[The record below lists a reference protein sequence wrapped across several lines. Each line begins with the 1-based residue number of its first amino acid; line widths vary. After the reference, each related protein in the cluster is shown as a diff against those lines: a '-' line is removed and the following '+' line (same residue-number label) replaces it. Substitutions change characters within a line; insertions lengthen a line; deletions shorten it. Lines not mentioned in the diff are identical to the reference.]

1 VVSRLIAM
9 LAKLKSVPLAAILL
23 IAGFVRFFNLSTPET
38 LVFDELY
45 YVDGAKDLLDVGV
58 EVTGDQPEFIVHPSL
73 GKWLISFGIALFGD
87 NSFGWRL
94 TTALVGIVSVTLLY
108 LIALKLFQ
116 STKAAL
122 FAALLLA
129 VDGLAIVMSRTALLD
144 NFLTLF
150 VLLAFW
156 ALIEKR
162 FLWMGVALG
171 AAISI
176 KWSGLYFLAAFAL
189 FALVQTLLSER
200 SRREKLISSTQVI
213 ANAPIVILVYIFSWS
228 GWLLSDRGWARD
240 SDANPLLALWNY
252 HREIYGFHS
261 NLEAEHPYQSHPLS
275 WLVMGRPTSF
285 FYESPQGCGANECS
299 QEILALGNP
308 LIWWFGTIALATLI
322 GYAIT
327 RRDAITFVIVT
338 GFAAGFL
345 PWFLFPDR
353 TMFTFYAIAI
363 LPFMILAITYLAHEL
378 WLHYERADLII
389 GLFLMLV
396 LALFVYFLPIQIA
409 EIITYDQWQSRMW
422 LESWI

>member
-1 VVSRLIAM
+1 M
-9 LAKLKSVPLAAILL
+9 LAKLKSVPLSAILL

-73 GKWLISFGIALFGD
+73 GKWLISIGIALFGD
-87 NSFGWRL
+87 DSFGWRF
-94 TTALVGIVSVTLLY
+94 TTALVGMMSVILLY
-108 LIALKLFQ
+108 LIALRLFQ
-116 STKAAL
+116 STKTAL

-156 ALIEKR
+156 ALVEKR

-171 AAISI
+171 AAVSI

-189 FALVQTLLSER
+189 FALIQTLLSER
-200 SRREKLISSTQVI
+200 SRREKLISSIRVI
-213 ANAPIVILVYIFSWS
+213 ANAPIVLLVYIFSWS
-228 GWLLSDRGWARD
+228 GWFLSDRGWARD

-261 NLEAEHPYQSHPLS
+261 NLDAEHPYQSHPLS

-285 FYESPQGCGANECS
+285 FYESPQGCGAEQCS
-299 QEILALGNP
+299 QEVLALGNP
-308 LIWWFGTIALATLI
+308 LIWWFGTIALVAVI

-327 RRDAITFVIVT
+327 RRDVTTFVILT
-338 GFAAGFL
+338 GFAAGFV

-363 LPFMILAITYLAHEL
+363 LPFMILAIAYLAHEL
-378 WLHYERADLII
+378 WLHYARADLVI
-389 GLFLMLV
+389 GLFLLLV

>member
-1 VVSRLIAM
+1 MVSRLIAM
-9 LAKLKSVPLAAILL
+9 LAKLKSVPLSAILL

-73 GKWLISFGIALFGD
+73 GKWLISIGIALFGD
-87 NSFGWRL
+87 DSFGWRF
-94 TTALVGIVSVTLLY
+94 TTALVGMMSVILLY
-108 LIALKLFQ
+108 LIALRLFQ
-116 STKAAL
+116 STKTAL

-156 ALIEKR
+156 ALVEKR

-171 AAISI
+171 AAVSI

-189 FALVQTLLSER
+189 FALIQTLLSER
-200 SRREKLISSTQVI
+200 SRREKLISSIHVI
-213 ANAPIVILVYIFSWS
+213 ANAPIVLLVYIFSWS
-228 GWLLSDRGWARD
+228 GWFLSDRGWARD

-252 HREIYGFHS
+252 HHEIYGFHS
-261 NLEAEHPYQSHPLS
+261 NLDAEHPYQSHPLS

-285 FYESPQGCGANECS
+285 FYESPLGCGAEQCS
-299 QEILALGNP
+299 QEVLALGNP
-308 LIWWFGTIALATLI
+308 LIWWFGTIALVAVI

-327 RRDAITFVIVT
+327 RRDVTTFVILT
-338 GFAAGFL
+338 GFAAGFV

-363 LPFMILAITYLAHEL
+363 LPFMILAIAYLAHEL
-378 WLHYERADLII
+378 WLHYARADLVI
-389 GLFLMLV
+389 GLFLLLV

>member
-1 VVSRLIAM
+1 MVSRLIAM
-9 LAKLKSVPLAAILL
+9 LTKLKSVPLFAILL

-58 EVTGDQPEFIVHPSL
+58 EITGDQPEFIVHPSL
-73 GKWLISFGIALFGD
+73 GKWLISIGIALLGD
-87 NSFGWRL
+87 NSFGWRF
-94 TTALVGIVSVTLLY
+94 TSALVGIASVIVLY
-108 LIALKLFQ
+108 LIALRLFQ
-116 STKAAL
+116 SKKTAL

-144 NFLTLF
+144 NFLAFF

-171 AAISI
+171 AAVSI

-189 FALVQTLLSER
+189 FALIQTLLGVRE
-200 SRREKLISSTQVI
+200 RREKLISSIQVI
-213 ANAPIVILVYIFSWS
+213 SSAPIVILLYIFSWS
-228 GWLLSDRGWARD
+228 GWFLSDRGWARD
-240 SDANPLLALWNY
+240 SDTNPLVALWNY

-261 NLEAEHPYQSHPLS
+261 NLDAEHPYRSHPIS
-275 WLVMGRPTSF
+275 WLVTGRPTSF
-285 FYESPQGCGANECS
+285 FYESPQGCGAEECS

-308 LIWWFGTIALATLI
+308 LIWWFGTIALAAMI

-327 RRDAITFVIVT
+327 RRDAKTLLILT

-363 LPFMILAITYLAHEL
+363 LPFMILAITYLADEL
-378 WLHYERADLII
+378 WLHYAKADLVI
-389 GLFLMLV
+389 GLFLLLV

-409 EIITYDQWQSRMW
+409 EIITYEQWQSRMW